1 MKILPHTILNF
12 FGVCCN
18 VSLFYFWLCQLGFSL
33 SISWVKDLSV
43 LFISKSQPSDLLM
56 LCTVSAS
63 LISVLLLIISWCWL
77 DLDFFSSVFWVYHL
91 SYLFVLFLTIYFN
104 FFIYLCFLV
113 ITRAPQIFLTL
124 CRHFGELKISLIGNH
139 FQCIPNVLEFCF
151 GFSFWFISW
160 KFFIFWTHSSFNHE
174 LLNFFYLLDV
184 CFLSVLSFIPLLW
197 YKMQAVTSFCLNL

>member
-1 MKILPHTILNF
+1 MKIVPHTILNF

-43 LFISKSQPSDLLM
+43 LFIFSKSQPSNLLM
-56 LCTVSAS
+56 LCTV
-63 LISVLLLIISWCWL
+63 SVLLLIISWCWL
-77 DLDFFSSVFWVYHL
+77 DLDFFSSVFWVVPFKLFIWAL
-91 SYLFVLFLTIYFN
+91 SDYFN

-139 FQCIPNVLEFCF
+139 FQCIPKVLEFCV

-174 LLNFFYLLDV
+174 LLNFF
-184 CFLSVLSFIPLLW
+184 FI
-197 YKMQAVTSFCLNL
+197 C